1 MKKVLLIIV
10 ALVLIGI
17 LGAGAY
23 IKMAYDS
30 GLKAASSTSEKVNFS
45 VEKGMTVDEI
55 SKSLKEKGLI
65 KNDLVFRYYMRTHK
79 NIGNIQAGEYLL
91 DKNQTLEDI
100 VRVLTG
106 GKVATDQ
113 VTILPA
119 KSLELI
125 KKSFIKS
132 GYSQDEVESALNPS
146 LYSAHPALA
155 GKPAGATLEGYLY
168 PETFQKTSDTKL
180 QDIIKLSLDEMNKRL
195 SPDVKQGFAD
205 QGLSVY
211 QGITL
216 ASIVEN
222 ESATSNDRAKVASV
236 FLNRLK
242 IKMRLESNATDEY
255 SANNPAYDTYKID
268 GLPPG
273 PISNVSGSSL
283 EAVAHPVQTDYL
295 FFVTA
300 DDHKTTYFSK
310 TVEEHNALV
319 RQYCKLNCAPH

>member
-1 MKKVLLIIV
+1 MKKVLLIIIAV
-10 ALVLIGI
+10 VLLIV
-17 LGAGAY
+17 LGGAFWVKNTY
-23 IKMAYDS
+23 ESD
-30 GLKAASSTSEKVNFS
+30 LKAVSSSSEKVNFS
-45 VEKGMTVDEI
+45 VEKGMTTDEI
-55 SKSLKEKGLI
+55 AKSLKEKGLI
-65 KNDLVFRYYMRTHK
+65 KSDLIFRYYMRINK
-79 NIGNIQAGEYLL
+79 NIGSIQAGEYLL
-91 DKNQTLEDI
+91 DKNQSLEDI

-106 GKVATDQ
+106 GKVATDL

-119 KSLELI
+119 KNLDLI
-125 KKSFIKS
+125 KKSLIKS
-132 GYSQDEVESALNPS
+132 GYTENEVNSALNPNQ
-146 LYSAHPALA
+146 YSAHPALV

-168 PETFQKTSDTKL
+168 PETFQKTSETKL

-195 SPDVKQGFAD
+195 TADVKKGFAD

-222 ESATSNDRAKVASV
+222 ESATANDRAKVASV

-242 IKMRLESNATDEY
+242 IKMRLESNATDDY
-255 SANNPAYDTYKID
+255 SSNNPTYDTYKID

-283 EAVAHPVQTDYL
+283 EAVAHPAQTDYL

>member
-1 MKKVLLIIV
+1 MKKVLLIIFAV
-10 ALVLIGI
+10 ILVTI

-23 IKMAYDS
+23 VKMTYDK
-30 GLKAASSTSEKVNFS
+30 GLKAVSSVSEKVNFS
-45 VEKGMTVDEI
+45 VEKGMTIDEI
-55 SKSLKEKGLI
+55 AKSLKEKGLI
-65 KNDLVFRYYMRTHK
+65 KSDLIFRYYLRTHK
-79 NIGNIQAGEYLL
+79 DIGTIQAGEYLL

-119 KSLELI
+119 KNLDLI

-132 GYSQDEVESALNPS
+132 GYSESEVDADLNPS

-168 PETFQKTSDTKL
+168 PETFQKTADTKL
-180 QDIIKLSLDEMNKRL
+180 ENIIKLSLDETNKRL
-195 SPDVKQGFAD
+195 TPDVKQGFAS

-211 QGITL
+211 QAITL

-222 ESATSNDRAKVASV
+222 ESATANDRAKVASV

-283 EAVAHPVQTDYL
+283 EAVARPAQTDYL

-319 RQYCKLNCAPH
+319 RQYCKLNRAPH